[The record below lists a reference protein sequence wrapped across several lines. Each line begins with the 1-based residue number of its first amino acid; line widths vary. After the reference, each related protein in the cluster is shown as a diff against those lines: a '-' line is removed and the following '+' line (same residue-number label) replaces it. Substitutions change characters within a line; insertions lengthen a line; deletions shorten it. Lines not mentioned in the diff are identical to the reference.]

1 VVAEGGRR
9 VIIRNKKARHE
20 YEILESFEAGLVLRG
35 SEVKSLRAGKA
46 NFADSY
52 ARLERG
58 ELWLYGLH
66 VANYGAANIDLPDP
80 LRPKKL
86 LLHAAEIR
94 RLSSKTVERG
104 FTLVP
109 LDLYFTRGM
118 AKVTLAL
125 ARGKKLHDR
134 REDLKRKAMR
144 SEIDRALS
152 GRE

>member
-1 VVAEGGRR
+1 MAEESGRR
-9 VIIRNKKARHE
+9 VIIRNKKARRE
-20 YEILESFEAGLVLRG
+20 YEILETLEAGLVLLG
-35 SEVKSLRAGKA
+35 AEVKSLRARQA
-46 NFADSY
+46 NFTDAY

-66 VANYGAANIDLPDP
+66 VAPYGPAQIDVPDP

-86 LLHAAEIR
+86 LLHAGEIR
-94 RLSSKTVERG
+94 KLATKTVERG

-109 LDLYFTRGM
+109 LDLYFTRGI

-144 SEIDRALS
+144 GEIERALS
-152 GRE
+152 GRK

>member
-1 VVAEGGRR
+1 MAAEDGRR

-20 YEILESFEAGLVLRG
+20 YEILERLEAGLVLRG
-35 SEVKSLRAGKA
+35 AEVKSLRAGKA
-46 NFADSY
+46 SFAD
-52 ARLERG
+52 AFAQLEGG
-58 ELWLYGLH
+58 ELWLHGLH
-66 VANYGAANIDLPDP
+66 VSGYESAHIDVPDP

-94 RLSSKTVERG
+94 KLASKIVERG

-125 ARGKKLHDR
+125 VRGRKLHDR

-144 SEIDRALS
+144 REIERALG
-152 GRE
+152 GRR

>member
-1 VVAEGGRR
+1 MVAEDGRR
-9 VIIRNKKARHE
+9 VIIRNKKARYE

-35 SEVKSLRAGKA
+35 AEVKSLRAGKA
-46 NFADSY
+46 NFTDAF

-58 ELWLYGLH
+58 ELWLHGLH
-66 VANYGAANIDLPDP
+66 IAGYESAQIDVPDP
-80 LRPKKL
+80 LREKKL
-86 LLHAAEIR
+86 LLHTAEIR
-94 RLSSKTVERG
+94 KLASKIVERG

-125 ARGKKLHDR
+125 ARGKKVHDR

-144 SEIDRALS
+144 GEIERALG
-152 GRE
+152 GRR

>member
-1 VVAEGGRR
+1 MAAEDGRR

-35 SEVKSLRAGKA
+35 AEVKSLRAGKA
-46 NFADSY
+46 NFTDAF
-52 ARLERG
+52 ARLESG
-58 ELWLYGLH
+58 ELWLHGLH
-66 VANYGAANIDLPDP
+66 IAGYESAHIDVPDP

-94 RLSSKTVERG
+94 KLAIKTVERG

-125 ARGKKLHDR
+125 ARGKKMHDR

-144 SEIDRALS
+144 GEIERALGS
-152 GRE
+152 RR

>member
-1 VVAEGGRR
+1 MAAGDGRR
-9 VIIRNKKARHE
+9 VIIRNKKVRRE

-35 SEVKSLRAGKA
+35 AEVKSLRAFTDA
-46 NFADSY
+46 F

-58 ELWLYGLH
+58 ELWLHGLH
-66 VANYGAANIDLPDP
+66 VANYEAAHIDVPDP

-86 LLHAAEIR
+86 LLHTAEIR
-94 RLSSKTVERG
+94 KLASKIVERG

-125 ARGKKLHDR
+125 ARGKKTHDR

-144 SEIDRALS
+144 GEIERALG
-152 GRE
+152 GRR